1 MSLKL
6 SGVIAVSITLSGCI
20 ANQTVPRGD
29 WIEKRVAGGNLTYI
43 HATQSPKRNS
53 VYLDALNHC
62 TVQDKRLTE
71 LSKLQD
77 ESGNYVSKFV
87 CN

>member
-20 ANQTVPRGD
+20 ASQNVPQGD
-29 WIEKRVAGGNLTYI
+29 WIEI
-43 HATQSPKRNS
+43 P
-53 VYLDALNHC
+53 
-62 TVQDKRLTE
+62 
-71 LSKLQD
+71 KLQD
-77 ESGNYVSKFV
+77 ESGNYISKFV

>member
-1 MSLKL
+1 MQMFSAFAAQRELYISLKL

-20 ANQTVPRGD
+20 ANQTVPKGD
-29 WIEKRVAGGNLTYI
+29 WIEL
-43 HATQSPKRNS
+43 P
-53 VYLDALNHC
+53 
-62 TVQDKRLTE
+62 
-71 LSKLQD
+71 KLQD

>member
-20 ANQTVPRGD
+20 ANQTVPKGD
-29 WIEKRVAGGNLTYI
+29 
-43 HATQSPKRNS
+43 
-53 VYLDALNHC
+53 
-62 TVQDKRLTE
+62 LTE
-71 LSKLQD
+71 LPKLRD